1 MGWCP
6 ANCGDPDNYLGE
18 RASASGEDV
27 VALSRVSALGGP
39 WRDLEAIF
47 YTMRSDSPGLDLV
60 KIVRTGPFEDARSLN
75 TRA

>member
-47 YTMRSDSPGLDLV
+47 YTM
-60 KIVRTGPFEDARSLN
+60 
-75 TRA
+75 